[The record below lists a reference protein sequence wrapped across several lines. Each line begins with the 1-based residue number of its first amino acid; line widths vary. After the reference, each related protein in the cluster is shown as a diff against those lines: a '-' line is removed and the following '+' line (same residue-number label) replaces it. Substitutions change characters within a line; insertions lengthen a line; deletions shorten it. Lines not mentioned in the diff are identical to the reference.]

1 MKRAWFRLI
10 PFIAPVILHKLEK
23 MKLSIDRIRDLSA
36 SDIAGML
43 SQRLEAGKA
52 VRRAAHNLPRLEV
65 EAEISPITRT
75 IVRVSLTI
83 HSDFTWYLVSSQS

>member
-1 MKRAWFRLI
+1 M
-10 PFIAPVILHKLEK
+10 ILQKLEK
-23 MKLSIDRIRDLSA
+23 LRLSVDKIRDLSA

-65 EAEISPITRT
+65 EPEISPITRT
-75 IVRVSLTI
+75 IVRVTLTI
-83 HSDFTWYLVSSQS
+83 HSDFTW